1 MIYLI
6 FTIIFIYMLYY
17 IWIAIHYN
25 RRGERK
31 GKNKKKNN
39 KQKMPAEVEYFVT
52 KYKVDLSKINFRYFL
67 QLMGLVVAFD
77 LSIVVTII
85 TYIKTLWIQLLVGFV
100 LTLLITLTSFH
111 ILGKYFKKKGL
122 TKDV

>member
-1 MIYLI
+1 M
-6 FTIIFIYMLYY
+6 YY

-25 RRGERK
+25 KRGERK

-85 TYIKTLWIQLLVGFV
+85 TYIKTLWIQLLVGFI
-100 LTLLITLTSFH
+100 LTLLISLTSFH
-111 ILGKYFKKKGL
+111 ILGKYFKKKGF

>member
-6 FTIIFIYMLYY
+6 FTIIFIYIMYY
-17 IWIAIHYN
+17 IWIVIHYN
-25 RRGERK
+25 KRGERK

-85 TYIKTLWIQLLVGFV
+85 TYIKTLWIQLLVGFI
-100 LTLLITLTSFH
+100 LTLLISLTSFH
-111 ILGKYFKKKGL
+111 ILGKYFK
-122 TKDV
+122 